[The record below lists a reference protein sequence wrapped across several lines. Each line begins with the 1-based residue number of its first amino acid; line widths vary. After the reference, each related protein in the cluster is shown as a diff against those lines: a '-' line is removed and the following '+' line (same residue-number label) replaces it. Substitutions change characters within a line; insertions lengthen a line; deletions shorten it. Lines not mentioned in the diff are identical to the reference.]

1 MLSCLAS
8 LQAAARLQSAKR
20 SSTPPVGSMRSSKQP
35 RPAEREEED
44 EEMAQPAAKAAPGLT
59 VRRGAILDDE
69 DDD

>member
-1 MLSCLAS
+1 M
-8 LQAAARLQSAKR
+8 QSAKR

-35 RPAEREEED
+35 RPAEPEEED
-44 EEMAQPAAKAAPGLT
+44 EEMAPKPAAKAPGLT